1 MHLDILQVGIRK
13 RNVAAKNQLWFQG
26 VARTVLSHWP
36 SSSFTPLRHHY
47 QRKFRRATVCGWGEG
62 SCHPW
67 VSPSIKCVIS
77 SIPIPWDTEK
87 VTGERPHFQKPLSWR
102 DTRKLFVEAGSQT
115 GRHWRRAEAPGTQPY
130 SEASK
135 VAWTRCRWLQASGY
149 RVSEAS
155 TIPIPSE
162 YP

>member
-1 MHLDILQVGIRK
+1 MRLDILQVGIRK
-13 RNVAAKNQLWFQG
+13 RNVAAKNQLWFQD

-47 QRKFRRATVCGWGEG
+47 QRKFRHATVCGWGEG

-67 VSPSIKCVIS
+67 VSPSIKCILLPYQS
-77 SIPIPWDTEK
+77 LETLRRWLEK
-87 VTGERPHFQKPLSWR
+87 DHTFQKPLTWR

-130 SEASK
+130 SKASK
-135 VAWTRCRWLQASGY
+135 VAWTRWRWLQASGY
-149 RVSEAS
+149 RVSKAS